1 MNDDLNELRIQL
13 AFERGFIPPEA
24 SETEVAIGL
33 ETMHEAPL
41 DALGRFA
48 VDQAS

>member
-1 MNDDLNELRIQL
+1 MSNDLHELRVQL
-13 AFERGFIPPEA
+13 AIERGFIPPEPN
-24 SETEVAIGL
+24 ETEVAVGL

-41 DALGRFA
+41 HALGRFA